1 MTEIQFNRRNQ
12 REKGKKKLILWD
24 IEETDSRELDSEKV
38 KDEKL
43 GSLEGEFALLGRS
56 LEGRNIAKK
65 TSGNDC

>member
-1 MTEIQFNRRNQ
+1 M
-12 REKGKKKLILWD
+12 ILWD